1 MSDIQEMVEEA
12 KRPGKFNIVD
22 AVRGRAY
29 PKNTVDVFID
39 EEVAYN
45 VAELN
50 ELIDKIGQEMDK
62 KNVDKKHM
70 DKLLAER
77 DKIMSDREKII
88 EEMGGTKYVFHLTGI
103 SEGDRQDIYDKAL
116 KQHPMKYDKSRSPL
130 TGMVEKEE
138 IEDPERDRYFT
149 TLLWQSHIT
158 KIVAPDGSEQEGI
171 TYEDALELRRILPLA
186 AITTITE
193 AIEKMRASTSL
204 FMISVNED
212 FLAKS

>member
-1 MSDIQEMVEEA
+1 MSEIEEMVEEA
-12 KRPGKFNIVD
+12 KMPGKFNIVD

-29 PKNTVDVFID
+29 PKNKVDVFID
-39 EEVAYN
+39 EEVAYQ

-70 DKLLAER
+70 DKLLNER

-88 EEMGGTKYVFHLTGI
+88 EDMGGTKYVFHLTGI
-103 SEGDRQDIYDKAL
+103 SEGNRQDIYDKAL
-116 KQHPMKYDKSRSPL
+116 KQYPIKYEKSRSPL

-138 IEDPERDRYFT
+138 LEDAERDRYFT

-158 KIVAPDGSEQEGI
+158 KIIAPDGSEQEGI

-193 AIEKMRASTSL
+193 AIERMRAATAI
-204 FMISVNED
+204 FMMSVNED